1 MIRKETPQ
9 GGLVIVIFT
18 DEAVIRIR
26 LEGRL
31 DTVSSTFF
39 TTEIQSWVDREE
51 FLIID
56 LSECS
61 YLASSGIRCL
71 LVASRQ
77 LVAKQG
83 ALLLASLSDEVQQV
97 LGMTGLD
104 AVLPVFHSVEE
115 AQEETLRRRNL
126 AYQTTGLDLEGFPVS
141 VSLLAPATAPVRIW
155 KGNCL
160 VAYHELGFAIG
171 SGSPAESL
179 KEELTRRGLFITLGK
194 SAGFIPYD
202 SSEPPD
208 FRVVQDPTTCGFFAQ
223 WALSAN
229 NQPNTI
235 VQADHNQAVS
245 LDQWLDQLCD
255 LARNQGSAP
264 VRAVLCTGETLGKP
278 YLLFGG
284 LGRAEGDFPEVTPFP
299 ASLMPFIRRTSGGN
313 WFTGIRFRLSKGKQ
327 PPYNEPIE
335 NIIEQLLSIE
345 NIEDVEQVDLSDLL
359 TQPVAWLFQSNRIT
373 GAGITQ
379 TEVDMGGSEDLELYQ
394 VYLARRLFT
403 DSARIV
409 IRPLHGGYSA
419 QTFQVESYDAAG
431 RKLRPT
437 VMKIGHRDMITREAD
452 CCQRYALPY
461 ILNNSA
467 IVLGTAFYC
476 NMGALRYNFVGI
488 GGEGSQLKWLFH
500 LYESWPI
507 EDLEVLFDKIFLH
520 ILKPW
525 YGQPVREMIHPFR
538 DHDPTL
544 TFFPTLVE
552 TAQEVLGIDPEQA
565 TFRIDGLDQE
575 FLNPYR
581 FLREEYLRR
590 REQSYDY
597 LTAICHGDLNLQ
609 NILLDEGLNVYLI
622 DFSETRPRAAISD
635 FARLEAIFMIDQAP
649 IADQH
654 DVVAMLD
661 LIVPLYNL
669 SGLDQPFEAQKD
681 SDLPETVMRNI
692 RLTQKIR
699 SYALRTA
706 EGNPD
711 LFPYYMA
718 MLEWTLPVVCYRSHR
733 ASSKLL
739 SAAISGILCER
750 ILELDRS

>member
-51 FLIID
+51 FLILD
-56 LSECS
+56 FSGCS

-104 AVLPVFHSVEE
+104 AVLPVFPGVEE
-115 AQEETLRRRNL
+115 AEGEALRLRDLGNR
-126 AYQTTGLDLEGFPVS
+126 ATGVNLEGFPVS
-141 VSLLAPATAPVRIW
+141 FRMLAPATGPVRIW
-155 KGNCL
+155 EENCL
-160 VAYHELGFAIG
+160 AGYHELGFAIG
-171 SGSPAESL
+171 IGSPAESL
-179 KEELTRRGLFITLGK
+179 EEELNRRGLFVTLGK
-194 SAGFIPYD
+194 SSGFIPDD
-202 SSEPPD
+202 SSEPSD
-208 FRVVQDPTTCGFFAQ
+208 FRVVQDPATCGCYVQ
-223 WALSAN
+223 WALSVD
-229 NQPNTI
+229 NQPNTF
-235 VQADHNQAVS
+235 VEANHNQAIS
-245 LDQWLDQLCD
+245 LDQWVDQLYHLTLD
-255 LARNQGSAP
+255 HGSVPIRAILSIGE
-264 VRAVLCTGETLGKP
+264 VRGKP
-278 YLLFGG
+278 SLLFGW
-284 LGRAEGDFPEVTPFP
+284 LGRGEEALASAVHFPESWVSF
-299 ASLMPFIRRTSGGN
+299 MQRTSGGN
-313 WFTGIRFRLSKGKQ
+313 SFTGIRFVLSKGVQ
-327 PPYNEPIE
+327 PSYNEQIDNYIE
-335 NIIEQLLSIE
+335 RLLSIE
-345 NIEDVEQVDLSDLL
+345 NIEGVERVGLADLV
-359 TQPVAWLFQSNRIT
+359 TQPVAWLFQSDSIT

-394 VYLARRLFT
+394 AYLARRLFS

-419 QTFQVESYDAAG
+419 QTFQVESYDAAD

-437 VMKIGHRDMITREAD
+437 VMKMGHRDMITREAD
-452 CCQRYALPY
+452 CCQRYALPF

-476 NMGALRYNFVGI
+476 NMGALRYNFVGV
-488 GGEGSQLKWLFH
+488 GGEGTELKWLLH
-500 LYESWPI
+500 VYESWPLAEL
-507 EDLEVLFDKIFLH
+507 EDLFDKIFLH

-525 YGQPVREMIHPFR
+525 YGQPVREAIHPFR

-565 TFRIDGLDQE
+565 TFRIDGLDRE

-581 FLREEYLRR
+581 FLREEYPRR
-590 REQSYDY
+590 RARSYDY

-649 IADQH
+649 IADQR
-654 DVVAMLD
+654 DVVAMIN
-661 LIVPLYNL
+661 LIMPLYHL
-669 SGLDQPFEAQKD
+669 SGLDQPFEVSMD
-681 SDLPETVMRNI
+681 SGIPEVVQRNI
-692 RLTQKIR
+692 RLTHKVR
-699 SYALRTA
+699 NYALRTA
-706 EGNPD
+706 GGDPD
-711 LFPYYMA
+711 IFPYYMA
-718 MLEWTLPVVCYRSHR
+718 LLEWTLPVVCYRSHR
-733 ASSKLL
+733 TLSKLL
-739 SAAISGILCER
+739 SAAISGILCEK
-750 ILELDRS
+750 ILELD